1 MEGRVRKVV
10 FKFKVLRAYFEVI
23 VMCVMCS
30 FELFYFI
37 YIIVCDIGM
46 VVVSLWV
53 RRLVFGKMS
62 DLLNLYNWGIVLL
75 EFVFLFFY
83 FKLVNFL
90 LKIYL
95 VKV

>member
-1 MEGRVRKVV
+1 
-10 FKFKVLRAYFEVI
+10 
-23 VMCVMCS
+23 MCVMCS

-62 DLLNLYNWGIVLL
+62 DLLNLYN
-75 EFVFLFFY
+75 
-83 FKLVNFL
+83 
-90 LKIYL
+90 
-95 VKV
+95 